1 MDIFMLLKG
10 IGGLSLFLYG
20 MNTMGESLSK
30 LSGGKMEKV
39 LEQLTSTKFKALLLG
54 ILVTAVIQSSSATT
68 VMVVG
73 FVNSGIMQLNQAV
86 GIIIG
91 ANIGTTITSWML
103 SLAGLSGES
112 LLIKLLKPMSFSPI
126 LALIG
131 ILLTSKKNSDNKKT
145 IGMILLGFATLMF
158 GMDTMSSAVAPLAS
172 NESFTSILT
181 MFSNPILGM
190 IAGACLTAAIQSSS
204 ASVGILQAFCI
215 TGAIKNRTAIPII
228 LGQNIGTCVT
238 ALISS
243 VGASKNAKRA
253 SIIHLYFN
261 IIGTA
266 IFMTGYILVQHY
278 FNISYLNEFS
288 SAVDI
293 ALIHS
298 AVNIGF
304 AIVLYPFANLLVKL
318 ATITIKDE
326 NDTKEENLLP
336 KELTMLDERF
346 LSNPSYAVQLC
357 KEAACKMAYETKN
370 SVILASEILEKYDI
384 EKENE
389 LIEKEKLIDKYEDVL
404 GTYMVQLSGL
414 GLSKKD
420 SQIISVLFHCTSDLE
435 RISDHSLNI
444 MESIVE
450 MKNKNLDF
458 SKNALKEIS
467 TLTNAVNNIVDM
479 TVDIF
484 VNNKVGEAIHIEPL
498 EEVIDGLNIVLRQ
511 NHIERLKNG
520 QCTIELGIILE
531 DLITNLERISDHCS
545 NIGVC
550 LIEVSTNEFDTHE
563 YVDVYIKQK
572 QWFIDEVSK
581 WKKMYQ
587 IQ

>member
-479 TVDIF
+479 TVDVF